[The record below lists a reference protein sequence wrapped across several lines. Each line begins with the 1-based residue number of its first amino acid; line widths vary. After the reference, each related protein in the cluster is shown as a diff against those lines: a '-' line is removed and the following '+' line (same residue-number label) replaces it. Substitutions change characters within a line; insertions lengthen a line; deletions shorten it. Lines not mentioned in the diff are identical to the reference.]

1 MKTFK
6 QFNEE
11 SKQKLDEALPLAA
24 AIPALVKFGSAALT
38 AYSAGSAINNA
49 RKGKWGKA
57 GLDVVGAIPA
67 GRVFRGLKTL
77 GAGKR
82 LAQAGS
88 VGHSLTRH
96 GTDNAFSRAYG
107 KVWDTGA
114 KMLGLGGDPAKAN
127 NKTNTNTNTNTKTNT
142 KTNTTTPSKT
152 KGPAKTAAG
161 KLRLASGRIAS

>member
-24 AIPALVKFGSAALT
+24 AIPALIKFGSAALT

-49 RKGKWGKA
+49 RKGNWGKA
-57 GLDVVGAIPA
+57 ALDTVGAIPA

-88 VGHSLTRH
+88 ATHSLTRH

-114 KMLGLGGDPAKAN
+114 KMLGFGGDSAKAN
-127 NKTNTNTNTNTKTNT
+127 TNTNTNTNTKTNR
-142 KTNTTTPSKT
+142 TTVSKA
-152 KGPAKTAAG
+152 KGPAKSNAG
-161 KLRLASGRIAS
+161 KLRLVSGRIAS

>member
-88 VGHSLTRH
+88 ATHSLTRH

-114 KMLGLGGDPAKAN
+114 KMLGFGGDAKAN
-127 NKTNTNTNTNTKTNT
+127 NKTNTNTKTNT
-142 KTNTTTPSKT
+142 KTNTTTPSKV

>member
-49 RKGKWGKA
+49 RKGNWGKA
-57 GLDVVGAIPA
+57 ALDTVGAIPA
-67 GRVFRGLKTL
+67 GRVFRGLRTL

-88 VGHSLTRH
+88 ATHSLTRH

-107 KVWDTGA
+107 KVWDTGT

-127 NKTNTNTNTNTKTNT
+127 NKTNTNTNTKTNT
-142 KTNTTTPSKT
+142 KTNTTTPSKV

>member
-1 MKTFK
+1 MDT
-6 QFNEE
+6 
-11 SKQKLDEALPLAA
+11 
-24 AIPALVKFGSAALT
+24 
-38 AYSAGSAINNA
+38 
-49 RKGKWGKA
+49 
-57 GLDVVGAIPA
+57 VGAIPA

-88 VGHSLTRH
+88 ATHSLTRH

-107 KVWDTGA
+107 KVWDTGT

-127 NKTNTNTNTNTKTNT
+127 NKTNTKTNTNTNT
-142 KTNTTTPSKT
+142 KTNTTTPSKV

>member
-49 RKGKWGKA
+49 RKGNWKGA
-57 GLDVVGAIPA
+57 ALDTVGAIPA
-67 GRVFRGLKTL
+67 GRVFSGLRKL
-77 GAGKR
+77 GAAKK

-114 KMLGLGGDPAKAN
+114 KMLGFGGDPAKAN
-127 NKTNTNTNTNTKTNT
+127 NKTNTNTKTNT
-142 KTNTTTPSKT
+142 KTNTTTPSKV

>member
-49 RKGKWGKA
+49 RKGNWGKA
-57 GLDVVGAIPA
+57 ALDTVGAIPA
-67 GRVFRGLKTL
+67 GRVFRGLRTL

-88 VGHSLTRH
+88 ATHSLTRH

-127 NKTNTNTNTNTKTNT
+127 NKTNTNTKTNT
-142 KTNTTTPSKT
+142 KTNTTTPSKP
-152 KGPAKTAAG
+152 KGPAKSRSG
-161 KLRLASGRIAS
+161 KLKLVSGRIAS